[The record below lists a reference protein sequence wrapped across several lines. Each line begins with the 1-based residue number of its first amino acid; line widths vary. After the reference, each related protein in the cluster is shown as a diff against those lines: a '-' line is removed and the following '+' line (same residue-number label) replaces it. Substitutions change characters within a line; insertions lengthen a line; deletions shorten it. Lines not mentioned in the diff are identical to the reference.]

1 MSLNAILS
9 DNSLTVTIKYRPIT
23 ITSSD
28 PAFDTIRQMII
39 DKKPEDQV
47 AEALNRAAALAK
59 EFTDILTLRDGRVYL
74 RDGRE
79 INDVLAKKFLEIK
92 ALGMDTIP
100 WGRFVENVY
109 ANPSQTAINELFLF
123 LEHAKLPLTED
134 GCFIAYK
141 RVNSEYKD
149 CYTGTI
155 DNRVG
160 ADIPRMDR
168 DDCDPDRH
176 RTCSTGYHFCSWRYI
191 QQFRGAHLMAV
202 KINPRDVTAI
212 PSDYSNTKGR
222 CCWYEVV
229 GEVFEDMDKVD
240 ETYFEDPIVRIE
252 EQEPEPVQAEEQKP
266 FKKLDHEKYTI
277 RYYTKLG
284 RKKTVERIRDMH
296 EEIRSLPVRP
306 KTLPGE
312 FTSYAEMLEMS
323 SKEVAQIALDLHA
336 ILANPPKKK
345 GFFSRFF

>member
-1 MSLNAILS
+1 MGARS
-9 DNSLTVTIKYRPIT
+9 TT
-23 ITSSD
+23 
-28 PAFDTIRQMII
+28 
-39 DKKPEDQV
+39 
-47 AEALNRAAALAK
+47 
-59 EFTDILTLRDGRVYL
+59 
-74 RDGRE
+74 
-79 INDVLAKKFLEIK
+79 
-92 ALGMDTIP
+92 P

-141 RVNSEYKD
+141 RINKDYKD

-176 RTCSTGYHFCSWRYI
+176 RTCSTGYHFCSWTYI
-191 QQFRGAHLMAV
+191 RKFHGAHLMAV

-212 PSDYSNTKGR
+212 PSDYNNTKGR

-252 EQEPEPVQAEEQKP
+252 KQEPEPVQAEEQKP
-266 FKKLDHEKYTI
+266 FKKLDHTSYTLQ
-277 RYYTKLG
+277 YYRKLG
-284 RKKTVERIRDMH
+284 RPKALIRIRDMQ
-296 EEIRSLPVRP
+296 EEIADLGHELSDVAEYSMLPDDVYLNMST
-306 KTLPGE
+306 KDVGE
-312 FTSYAEMLEMS
+312 
-323 SKEVAQIALDLHA
+323 IALKLHA
-336 ILANPPKKK
+336 FLANPPVPKKKKK